1 MVATSIEYDFKK
13 AAAFVARGNELEAA
27 AAKTKI
33 PFEDLKE
40 YTEDYADDWNR
51 LIKSE
56 RGLMLGQAG
65 AEAVVE
71 GHGGEKMSEFKR
83 PRSRNRG
90 RRSA

>member
-1 MVATSIEYDFKK
+1 MVATTIEYDFEK

-65 AEAVVE
+65 AEALTVLRKLIRD
-71 GHGGEKMSEFKR
+71 GEEKT
-83 PRSRNRG
+83 
-90 RRSA
+90 